1 MKFEVEFCSTQQ
13 YLPSQRHKK
22 LRCRCEN
29 HFFDVEVSEVR
40 NDEFPVAF
48 IVSSEGNGRSEIRI
62 RDKNLYQK
70 VIRGQK
76 TLSEMVNHKLTN
88 IDSPS
93 NYLMRKLAALGKL
106 ESDFTENSVIVAD
119 DAEEQKR
126 LICEQAK
133 DYIIFKGNLWERCDE
148 PGYYVTL
155 FPYGSIHFGIAV
167 DSRFR
172 SGRFFNAFEKSKV
185 IAFAKQILQES
196 IDKLDYVDRDDKYD
210 KYLEERASCCEI
222 QVLMPEMVTK
232 CHEFLSKQ
240 DFLQKCK
247 SIVRGEITE
256 FGGELEGVSVD
267 VVNEGGQLAIDIRTG
282 IFGASG
288 CSDSYDLHENDI
300 ETIWNSVVKK
310 IRSYH
315 YQRVLKKTQ
324 NFWRFAR
331 CDICDSAY
339 AGIPDAAG
347 RGRKRDRELENRNT
361 RNSELDL
368 RYSSTISKEDS
379 IFLAV

>member
-1 MKFEVEFCSTQQ
+1 MLDVITGEDRYRVLSQKRKLVREGAETLEALTDDMMKFEVEFCSTQQ

-62 RDKNLYQK
+62 RDKNLNQK

-172 SGRFFNAFEKSKV
+172 SGRFFNAFEKEQV
-185 IAFAKQILQES
+185 VAYAKQILQEN
-196 IDKLDYVDRDDKYD
+196 IHEHNDVD

-267 VVNEGGQLAIDIRTG
+267 VVNEGGQLAMKSPRPC
-282 IFGASG
+282 GAELLWTWYRSG
-288 CSDSYDLHENDI
+288 AAL
-300 ETIWNSVVKK
+300 
-310 IRSYH
+310 RSNHVRRLY
-315 YQRVLKKTQ
+315 RWL
-324 NFWRFAR
+324 
-331 CDICDSAY
+331 
-339 AGIPDAAG
+339 
-347 RGRKRDRELENRNT
+347 
-361 RNSELDL
+361 
-368 RYSSTISKEDS
+368 
-379 IFLAV
+379 

>member
-29 HFFDVEVSEVR
+29 HFFDVKVSEVR

-48 IVSSEGNGRSEIRI
+48 IVSSEGNGRSEIRTHE
-62 RDKNLYQK
+62 KNLYQK
-70 VIRGQK
+70 IRGQK
-76 TLSEMVNHKLTN
+76 TLPEMVNHKLTN

-126 LICEQAK
+126 LICEKAA
-133 DYIIFKGNLWERCDE
+133 DYLIFKGNLWERCDE

-172 SGRFFNAFEKSKV
+172 SGRFFNAFEKEQV
-185 IAFAKQILQES
+185 VAYAKQILQEN
-196 IDKLDYVDRDDKYD
+196 IHEHNDVD

-232 CHEFLSKQ
+232 CHEFLSEQ

-247 SIVRGEITE
+247 SIMNGEIAE
-256 FGGELEGVSVD
+256 FGGELEGASVD
-267 VVNEGGQLAIDIRTG
+267 AVNEGGQLAIDIRTG

-315 YQRVLKKTQ
+315 YQRVLKKLKISGDLPDVISAIQRMLEYQMQQEEEENEIKNLEIAVREIQ
-324 NFWRFAR
+324 NL
-331 CDICDSAY
+331 I
-339 AGIPDAAG
+339 
-347 RGRKRDRELENRNT
+347 
-361 RNSELDL
+361 
-368 RYSSTISKEDS
+368 
-379 IFLAV
+379 

>member
-48 IVSSEGNGRSEIRI
+48 IVSSEGNGRSEIRV

-88 IDSPS
+88 IDLPS

-315 YQRVLKKTQ
+315 YQIVLKKLKISGDLPDVISAIQRMLEYQMQQEEEEKEIENLKIAVREIQ
-324 NFWRFAR
+324 NL
-331 CDICDSAY
+331 I
-339 AGIPDAAG
+339 
-347 RGRKRDRELENRNT
+347 
-361 RNSELDL
+361 
-368 RYSSTISKEDS
+368 
-379 IFLAV
+379 

>member
-13 YLPSQRHKK
+13 YLPQRHKK

-29 HFFDVEVSEVR
+29 HFFDVDISKVR

-76 TLSEMVNHKLTN
+76 TLPEMVNHKLTN

-167 DSRFR
+167 GSRFR
-172 SGRFFNAFEKSKV
+172 SGRFFNAFEKEQV
-185 IAFAKQILQES
+185 VAYAKQILQEN
-196 IDKLDYVDRDDKYD
+196 IHEHNDVD

-256 FGGELEGVSVD
+256 FGGELEGASVD

-310 IRSYH
+310 NTVISLS
-315 YQRVLKKTQ
+315 VSSKKTQ

-347 RGRKRDRELENRNT
+347 RGRKRDQELENRST

-368 RYSSTISKEDS
+368 RYSSIISKEDS

>member
-256 FGGELEGVSVD
+256 IEGVFGKVSVKPRQLFLYVLAENGEQQIEP
-267 VVNEGGQLAIDIRTG
+267 VVNWFQSIVIVNADDHYQIERLKGNRGEIYLVDNVDQLSVKK
-282 IFGASG
+282 GAELFRYFSNRG
-288 CSDSYDLHENDI
+288 KECQVICTAQESLADVKAFLPNEIWFIAKRND
-300 ETIWNSVVKK
+300 ETILNNSV
-310 IRSYH
+310 
-315 YQRVLKKTQ
+315 
-324 NFWRFAR
+324 
-331 CDICDSAY
+331 
-339 AGIPDAAG
+339 
-347 RGRKRDRELENRNT
+347 
-361 RNSELDL
+361 
-368 RYSSTISKEDS
+368 RY
-379 IFLAV
+379 

>member
-48 IVSSEGNGRSEIRI
+48 IVSSEGNGRSEIRV
-62 RDKNLYQK
+62 RDKNLYPK

-172 SGRFFNAFEKSKV
+172 SGRFFNAFEK
-185 IAFAKQILQES
+185 
-196 IDKLDYVDRDDKYD
+196 R
-210 KYLEERASCCEI
+210 
-222 QVLMPEMVTK
+222 
-232 CHEFLSKQ
+232 
-240 DFLQKCK
+240 
-247 SIVRGEITE
+247 
-256 FGGELEGVSVD
+256 
-267 VVNEGGQLAIDIRTG
+267 
-282 IFGASG
+282 
-288 CSDSYDLHENDI
+288 
-300 ETIWNSVVKK
+300 
-310 IRSYH
+310 
-315 YQRVLKKTQ
+315 
-324 NFWRFAR
+324 
-331 CDICDSAY
+331 
-339 AGIPDAAG
+339 
-347 RGRKRDRELENRNT
+347 
-361 RNSELDL
+361 
-368 RYSSTISKEDS
+368 TIS
-379 IFLAV
+379 L

>member
-1 MKFEVEFCSTQQ
+1 M
-13 YLPSQRHKK
+13 
-22 LRCRCEN
+22 
-29 HFFDVEVSEVR
+29 
-40 NDEFPVAF
+40 
-48 IVSSEGNGRSEIRI
+48 
-62 RDKNLYQK
+62 
-70 VIRGQK
+70 IRGQK

-315 YQRVLKKTQ
+315 YQIVLKKLKISGDLPDVISAIQRMLEYQMQQEEEEKEIENLKIAVREIQ
-324 NFWRFAR
+324 NL
-331 CDICDSAY
+331 I
-339 AGIPDAAG
+339 
-347 RGRKRDRELENRNT
+347 
-361 RNSELDL
+361 
-368 RYSSTISKEDS
+368 
-379 IFLAV
+379 

>member
-62 RDKNLYQK
+62 RDKNLYQM
-70 VIRGQK
+70 IRGQK

-155 FPYGSIHFGIAV
+155 FPYGSIHFCIAV

-172 SGRFFNAFEKSKV
+172 SGRFFNAFEKEQV
-185 IAFAKQILQES
+185 VAYAKQILQEN
-196 IDKLDYVDRDDKYD
+196 IHEHNDVD

-288 CSDSYDLHENDI
+288 CSDSYDFHENDI

-315 YQRVLKKTQ
+315 YQRVLKKLKISGDLPDVISAIQRMLEYQMQQEEEEKEIENLKIAVREIQ
-324 NFWRFAR
+324 NL
-331 CDICDSAY
+331 I
-339 AGIPDAAG
+339 
-347 RGRKRDRELENRNT
+347 
-361 RNSELDL
+361 
-368 RYSSTISKEDS
+368 
-379 IFLAV
+379 

>member
-62 RDKNLYQK
+62 RDKNLYQM
-70 VIRGQK
+70 IRGSK

-88 IDSPS
+88 LDRHP

-172 SGRFFNAFEKSKV
+172 SGRFFNAFEKEQV
-185 IAFAKQILQES
+185 VAYAKQILQEN
-196 IDKLDYVDRDDKYD
+196 IHEHNDVD

-288 CSDSYDLHENDI
+288 CSDSYDLQENDI

-310 IRSYH
+310 IRS
-315 YQRVLKKTQ
+315 LKETI
-324 NFWRFAR
+324 R
-331 CDICDSAY
+331 S
-339 AGIPDAAG
+339 GI
-347 RGRKRDRELENRNT
+347 
-361 RNSELDL
+361 
-368 RYSSTISKEDS
+368 
-379 IFLAV
+379 V

>member
-1 MKFEVEFCSTQQ
+1 
-13 YLPSQRHKK
+13 
-22 LRCRCEN
+22 
-29 HFFDVEVSEVR
+29 
-40 NDEFPVAF
+40 
-48 IVSSEGNGRSEIRI
+48 
-62 RDKNLYQK
+62 
-70 VIRGQK
+70 
-76 TLSEMVNHKLTN
+76 MVNHKLTN

-315 YQRVLKKTQ
+315 YQRVLKKLKISGDLPDVISAIQRMLEYQMQQEEEEKEIENLKIAIREIQ
-324 NFWRFAR
+324 NL
-331 CDICDSAY
+331 I
-339 AGIPDAAG
+339 
-347 RGRKRDRELENRNT
+347 
-361 RNSELDL
+361 
-368 RYSSTISKEDS
+368 
-379 IFLAV
+379 